1 MIITK
6 YLNCITSVN
15 NYGFSGQY
23 VFVSFV
29 AMQYL
34 SDINFELYWIT
45 INRTRIVTW
54 YNLCSILR
62 ARLIFLK
69 GVHRAYFCK
78 SSAPFYTKSGA
89 RVVECSTEPNMA
101 VVMIRNLTND
111 FEK

>member
-45 INRTRIVTW
+45 IQP
-54 YNLCSILR
+54 YSHCNLIQL
-62 ARLIFLK
+62 
-69 GVHRAYFCK
+69 V
-78 SSAPFYTKSGA
+78 
-89 RVVECSTEPNMA
+89 
-101 VVMIRNLTND
+101 
-111 FEK
+111 